1 MSQKLLRRVGF
12 VLTLL
17 FLSGCTALVVGDVS
31 QGGYSVSQRDSALIT
46 VIERQLKA
54 DSVLGSATLT
64 AYSVEGHVTLHG
76 QVSSR
81 SQEARA
87 VKLARS
93 VSGVR
98 KVVSKITVTS
108 P

>member
-1 MSQKLLRRVGF
+1 MSKKLLHRVEF
-12 VLTLL
+12 ALTLL

-31 QGGYSVSQRDSALIT
+31 QGGYSVSQRDSALGN
-46 VIERQLKA
+46 VIEQKLKA

-64 AYSVEGHVTLHG
+64 AHSVEGHVTLHG
-76 QVSSR
+76 RVSSR
-81 SQEARA
+81 SQETRA